1 MTSVFTRNF
10 YKTVLSLLLVLVM
23 AATLALSAFAATERE
38 PKVTSTAGYEAA
50 ICFDAG
56 GRQFTGTYSD
66 VRQKYV
72 LGNESLGLYVMS
84 LEGKNYYAGAN
95 GVPLYSDDAIFGN
108 TEEEKAR
115 DYAKGVKMFR
125 TLETI
130 RRYMSRVYKVDA
142 DEYLIGL
149 YNDAYDS
156 GNNSFA
162 TDDILWSGD
171 VLPVGTIVGIISI
184 GTNEDPTDIDML
196 AHEYMHRVEQNMTTL
211 QYRGEPGA
219 IMEAYSDIFG
229 ELVESGL
236 SQEAPDWIHNEER
249 NLKNPSSEGYPTKYK
264 GLNYLSGTLRDNG
277 GVHRNSTVLSHAAY
291 LMWNGIDGKQS
302 MRIGTETLGK
312 LFLNAL
318 EQFEPNVTFQ
328 KAAFTIYKT
337 AHTMGLSRDQVEC
350 VAQAFK
356 YAELPV
362 RDKDKAATSKE
373 PTVNVLDAIG

>member
-10 YKTVLSLLLVLVM
+10 YKTVLSLLLVFVM

-142 DEYLIGL
+142 DAYLIGL
-149 YNDAYDS
+149 YNDAYD
-156 GNNSFA
+156 
-162 TDDILWSGD
+162 
-171 VLPVGTIVGIISI
+171 
-184 GTNEDPTDIDML
+184 
-196 AHEYMHRVEQNMTTL
+196 R
-211 QYRGEPGA
+211 
-219 IMEAYSDIFG
+219 
-229 ELVESGL
+229 
-236 SQEAPDWIHNEER
+236 
-249 NLKNPSSEGYPTKYK
+249 
-264 GLNYLSGTLRDNG
+264 
-277 GVHRNSTVLSHAAY
+277 
-291 LMWNGIDGKQS
+291 
-302 MRIGTETLGK
+302 
-312 LFLNAL
+312 
-318 EQFEPNVTFQ
+318 
-328 KAAFTIYKT
+328 
-337 AHTMGLSRDQVEC
+337 
-350 VAQAFK
+350 
-356 YAELPV
+356 
-362 RDKDKAATSKE
+362 
-373 PTVNVLDAIG
+373 